1 MIDPELLK
9 ILCCPETHQTLTP
22 AEPALIEKLNG
33 QIQAGS
39 LRNRV
44 GKTVSE
50 KFEGG
55 LVRQDGK
62 FLYPIRQNIPI
73 MLIDEAIP
81 VAS

>member
-22 AEPALIEKLNG
+22 AEPALIEKLND

-39 LRNRV
+39 LRNRA
-44 GKTVSE
+44 GKAVNE

-55 LVRQDGK
+55 LVREDGK